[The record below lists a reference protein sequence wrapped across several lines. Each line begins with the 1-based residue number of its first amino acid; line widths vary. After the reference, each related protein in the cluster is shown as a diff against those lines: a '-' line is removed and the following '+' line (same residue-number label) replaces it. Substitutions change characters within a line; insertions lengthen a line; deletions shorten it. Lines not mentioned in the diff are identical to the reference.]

1 MKKLLS
7 TTIAVGMFATINFS
21 PVFAAVDV
29 NALPNLNSATNASVT
44 TDANNMNIQINA
56 GQGGVGTLNWNS
68 YNVGKDASVNY
79 EFTAHNQTALNKVDA
94 AGGLSQIYGK
104 ITSSGCF
111 NCGYD
116 ATGKVILI
124 NPNGVLFG
132 DGANVNLN
140 SFTVSTFN
148 GVFDEK
154 TNKLQLDRNGK
165 SEYGI
170 VVLDGANIHGDKAVN
185 FASDNV
191 LVYNGS
197 KISTNVAPNYV
208 DSKGNEVAYGKVKI
222 VTGDGVNFT
231 YYNNGAVK
239 NVEDVK
245 ISGDAM
251 MIYLNGEIK
260 AGNIDVRNFSANEAS
275 EININGGVL
284 KAVKAVSG
292 NDGNIWL
299 TAANDVI
306 INDAVLQTTNYSADA
321 ASRNGGNILINAA
334 NKASIGTSDIDA
346 VGNVD
351 ILSQGYD
358 VVVDKTTID
367 TAKDVTLTAKGIA
380 SLQNGTAVNANKIT
394 LTGGER
400 AQITESAAGANDKV
414 AMEADNIWL
423 RNANVKAANEFSAKA
438 TKGYALVDSAI
449 IDAKKINVSAIT
461 NVTGSADVKGN
472 QTTIKA
478 GNDIDVTLANVGV
491 RENGLVAEAGNNLT
505 VATDGTLSVSRL
517 VAKKGDLT
525 IKADKV
531 IKGLPYT
538 TEQKLEDDL
547 TSDRGYIE
555 VRNGKFTSITKNDS
569 YEVTASGER
578 TEDGLN
584 NMRHHIQYGE
594 GTEKILLV
602 TKMPYVAP
610 PADPP
615 VVEPPV
621 VEPVETPDINDDQAS
636 MLNRLPQQPQTIT
649 NINAYNDGRTSF
661 VDVFAAASQIEI
673 EEEEEQ

>member
-132 DGANVNLN
+132 DGANVN

-170 VVLDGANIHGDKAVN
+170 VVLEGANIHGDKAVN

-208 DSKGNEVAYGKVKI
+208 DSQGNEVAYGKVKI
-222 VTGDGVNFT
+222 VTGDGVHFT
-231 YYNNGAVK
+231 YYTNGAVK

-334 NKASIGTSDIDA
+334 NKVSIGTSDIDA

-438 TKGYALVDSAI
+438 TKGYVLADSAI

-478 GNDIDVTLANVGV
+478 SNDIDVTLANVGV

-538 TEQKLEDDL
+538 TEQKLEATL
-547 TSDRGYIE
+547 CAFS
-555 VRNGKFTSITKNDS
+555 
-569 YEVTASGER
+569 
-578 TEDGLN
+578 
-584 NMRHHIQYGE
+584 
-594 GTEKILLV
+594 EKQV
-602 TKMPYVAP
+602 
-610 PADPP
+610 
-615 VVEPPV
+615 
-621 VEPVETPDINDDQAS
+621 
-636 MLNRLPQQPQTIT
+636 
-649 NINAYNDGRTSF
+649 
-661 VDVFAAASQIEI
+661 
-673 EEEEEQ
+673 